1 MFLLLFYV
9 VAKKITPQRIFEI
22 NNEIQYIVFE
32 FRLVAMEQ
40 NGAFCL

>member
-9 VAKKITPQRIFEI
+9 VAKKITPQHIFEI
-22 NNEIQYIVFE
+22 NNEIQYIMFE
-32 FRLVAMEQ
+32 FRLVAMKQ